1 MPTKIIE
8 LTGQVNLFVKENS
21 EKLRRVLIHPSAR
34 REKKID
40 GQNRYDFYA
49 RKGEALYCLRCLAF
63 LQRLGIADDSNRSLH
78 LMNGFNSAVYM
89 ADFIERVGVLK
100 YLSAG
105 AACLSN
111 ASEKEKAGISRT
123 VYYILVALVEEVG
136 NSKVMDCLTTRFY
149 SYLLS
154 RFLYS
159 PGGVSIN
166 YKALVEGLLKSDF
179 PRLVRESF
187 GENEEGEGAW
197 FKLYFKKKPVYEE
210 TGRSI
215 KTMRKKGYKELLFTM
230 ID

>member
-111 ASEKEKAGISRT
+111 ASEKEKANISRT

-136 NSKVMDCLTTRFY
+136 NSKVMDCLTRGFTATCYPDFCTRKAASASITRPWSKDCSKAIFPVWCGNPLAKMKKERVFG
-149 SYLLS
+149 SNCILKRNPFTKKRAAPS
-154 RFLYS
+154 KPCAKKAIKNCFLQ
-159 PGGVSIN
+159 
-166 YKALVEGLLKSDF
+166 
-179 PRLVRESF
+179 
-187 GENEEGEGAW
+187 
-197 FKLYFKKKPVYEE
+197 
-210 TGRSI
+210 
-215 KTMRKKGYKELLFTM
+215 
-230 ID
+230 

>member
-1 MPTKIIE
+1 LPALPGVFATAGHCGRFQPVAAFDE
-8 LTGQVNLFVKENS
+8 RLQ
-21 EKLRRVLIHPSAR
+21 LRRLHGRLYRAGGCFEISVR
-34 REKKID
+34 R
-40 GQNRYDFYA
+40 
-49 RKGEALYCLRCLAF
+49 RCLPFERKRKRKSQHQPDSILHPGGAGGRSRK
-63 LQRLGIADDSNRSLH
+63 LQSHGLPD
-78 LMNGFNSAVYM
+78 
-89 ADFIERVGVLK
+89 
-100 YLSAG
+100 
-105 AACLSN
+105 
-111 ASEKEKAGISRT
+111 
-123 VYYILVALVEEVG
+123 
-136 NSKVMDCLTTRFY
+136 TRFY